1 MYPVYPLV
9 LLLAA
14 QALRFCE
21 ALFLYVMRVIPSV
34 HFDRALL
41 KKADPTLPPIPK
53 LEKGSTLDRDRYAV
67 IDICFVNFMAL

>member
-1 MYPVYPLV
+1 MYPVYPLL

-21 ALFLYVMRVIPSV
+21 ALFLYALNVIPSV

-41 KKADPTLPPIPK
+41 KKEDRTLPPTPK
-53 LEKGSTLDRDRYAV
+53 LEKG
-67 IDICFVNFMAL
+67 ALSHE